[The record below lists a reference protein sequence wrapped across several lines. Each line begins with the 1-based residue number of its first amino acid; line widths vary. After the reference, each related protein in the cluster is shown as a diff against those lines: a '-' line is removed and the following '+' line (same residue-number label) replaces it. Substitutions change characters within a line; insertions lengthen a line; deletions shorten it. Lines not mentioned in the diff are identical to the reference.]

1 MWYSPSHGLIKTPRA
16 ISKDGIQHTANI
28 FRLWSKA
35 ELANI
40 GFHPARLSVTDH
52 RYYNTSGEIHI
63 FDNATSEWVVSY
75 GSSEKN
81 ADDLK
86 VQMKAEVK
94 QIASSKLSHS
104 DWMSIREHDGGT
116 VMPEDWKTYRADV
129 RATSNE
135 KEAEIDALTDLDSVK
150 AYQNYIIVEVRY
162 LSSHVDVDGSE
173 TIGPE
178 TASNTR
184 EVDQTSWGFPD
195 APDAEVDPYHVRYE

>member
-16 ISKDGIQHTANI
+16 ISKDGIQHPANI

-40 GFHPARLSVTDH
+40 GFHPARLSVADH
-52 RYYNTSGEIHI
+52 RYYNTGSENYN
-63 FDNATSEWVVSY
+63 FDDRTSEWVVSY

-86 VQMKAEVK
+86 VQMKKKVK
-94 QIASSKLSHS
+94 QIASSILTHS

-116 VMPEDWKTYRADV
+116 AMPADWKTYRAEV
-129 RATSNE
+129 RATSNI
-135 KEAEIDALTDLDSVK
+135 KEAEINALLDLDAVK

-162 LSSHVDVDGSE
+162 LSTYADGVE

-178 TASNTR
+178 TSSNTR
-184 EVDQTSWGFPD
+184 EVDQTSWGFPS
-195 APDAEVDPYHVRYE
+195 APDAEADPYHVRYE